1 MANTDSEACRTRR
14 SDRERPGS
22 FAVVGKAWDEEGPAA
37 TLTVKLKAI
46 GVPDGAGDDPVGL
59 AVAGEWRPSAPLG
72 AEATPHGSGH
82 VGPITLSLT
91 GPIPMYANFWIR
103 FPSKVSVV

>member
-1 MANTDSEACRTRR
+1 MVGNARDSE
-14 SDRERPGS
+14 GL
-22 FAVVGKAWDEEGPAA
+22 AA
-37 TLTVKLKAI
+37 TPTTRLKATA
-46 GVPDGAGDDPVGL
+46 VPDGAGDDPVGL

-82 VGPITLSLT
+82 VGPATLAIT

>member
-1 MANTDSEACRTRR
+1 MANTDSEACRTRL

-22 FAVVGKAWDEEGPAA
+22 FGVVGKASDGEGSVA
-37 TLTVKLKAI
+37 TPTVKLKATRSA
-46 GVPDGAGDDPVGL
+46 DGAVTGPVSR
-59 AVAGEWRPSAPLG
+59 AAAGEWRPSAPG
-72 AEATPHGSGH
+72 RAEVTRHRSGH
-82 VGPITLSLT
+82 VGPCTLATT

>member
-1 MANTDSEACRTRR
+1 MANTDSEACRTRL
-14 SDRERPGS
+14 SDRERPAS

-37 TLTVKLKAI
+37 TLTVKLKATR
-46 GVPDGAGDDPVGL
+46 GPDGAGDGPVGL

-82 VGPITLSLT
+82 VGPATLAIT
-91 GPIPMYANFWIR
+91 GPIPIYANFWIR

>member
-1 MANTDSEACRTRR
+1 MGIPRR
-14 SDRERPGS
+14 PSDRRISDRERLDSPG
-22 FAVVGKAWDEEGPAA
+22 VVGKARDAEGLAA
-37 TLTVKLKAI
+37 TPPIRLKAI
-46 GVPDGAGDDPVGL
+46 RVPDGAGDDPVGL

-82 VGPITLSLT
+82 VGPATLAIT

>member
-1 MANTDSEACRTRR
+1 MGIPRR
-14 SDRERPGS
+14 PSDRRLSDRERLDSPG
-22 FAVVGKAWDEEGPAA
+22 VVGKARDAEGLAA
-37 TLTVKLKAI
+37 TPATRLKATA
-46 GVPDGAGDDPVGL
+46 GPDEAGGDPVGL

-82 VGPITLSLT
+82 VGPATLATT

>member
-1 MANTDSEACRTRR
+1 MAGEA
-14 SDRERPGS
+14 RE
-22 FAVVGKAWDEEGPAA
+22 EEGLPA
-37 TLTVKLKAI
+37 TRTVKLKAI
-46 GVPDGAGDDPVGL
+46 ARADGAGDDPVGR
-59 AVAGEWRPSAPLG
+59 AVAGDEWRWRPSAPSG
-72 AEATPHGSGH
+72 TEVTRHGSGH